1 MGDSNP
7 KVNKIRVDEGREFCN
22 SSMKS
27 WQQYNDIKMYSVHN
41 ETKSLAAERFIR
53 VLNKKIYKCMNS
65 ITDNFH
71 IENLSEIVNKYNDTY
86 YSTIKMKTVDIQS
99 STYISFKLVIML
111 KYQNIEIFFKRL
123 LSKLA

>member
-1 MGDSNP
+1 
-7 KVNKIRVDEGREFCN
+7 
-22 SSMKS
+22 MKS

-111 KYQNIEIFFKRL
+111 KYQNIETFFKRL